1 MSQALWPFMSD
12 SFQCFTSSCETV
24 KLDLGWKQK
33 ILRVNDWQFVV
44 IYRRNWLVVLYATNK
59 SIQRNCSLN
68 YPEGSHLTTCCFATR
83 RILQL
88 GGKLAFIW
96 KSRCS
101 ATPTQIFGDN
111 EGQHSEGFLSCSK
124 AFQFHF
130 DKHLFSLGWLKHHA
144 MSFKF
149 WTKNQFLFWSK

>member
-68 YPEGSHLTTCCFATR
+68 YPEGSHLTSYYLLLLLPVEFYSWVENWHLFEKADVLLLLPR
-83 RILQL
+83 FSEIMKGNIVR
-88 GGKLAFIW
+88 AS
-96 KSRCS
+96 SRVVRL
-101 ATPTQIFGDN
+101 FN
-111 EGQHSEGFLSCSK
+111 
-124 AFQFHF
+124 FHF
-130 DKHLFSLGWLKHHA
+130 DKHLFSLG
-144 MSFKF
+144 
-149 WTKNQFLFWSK
+149 